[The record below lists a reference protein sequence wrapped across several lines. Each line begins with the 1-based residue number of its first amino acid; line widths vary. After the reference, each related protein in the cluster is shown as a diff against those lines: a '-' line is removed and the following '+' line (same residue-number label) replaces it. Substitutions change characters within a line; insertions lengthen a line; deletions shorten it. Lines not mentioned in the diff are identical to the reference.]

1 MAHLRPRDTPRIF
14 SMGLIALDI
23 LRVAD
28 QPERATFRAGGTA
41 GNVAAILSSLGW
53 PAQAAGPA
61 DESMASSLMLED
73 LQRCGVEYHA
83 LDGAC
88 VPVIVEELDV
98 GAQHRF
104 LFDCPVC
111 GRELPSYR
119 RNKFATRVGRQTGAY
134 PVPVDVF
141 FADRLSDEIL
151 ALASAARS
159 QGAFVVYEPSDPAD
173 EPWAGAMFALAGMV
187 KYSDERASALPWLKA
202 GDYLEVRTSGA
213 QGLQWRWPGRA
224 VGRWRSMES
233 IHASRVVDTCGA
245 GDWLTAGILVGL
257 LEQLECS
264 RDQASPSMLDEVL
277 RSAQRLAAWSTGYA
291 GARGAL
297 YESGPTVARAI
308 MHRGVGQVEPD
319 PFGGSTAAI
328 TCLVCPA

>member
-1 MAHLRPRDTPRIF
+1 MTHSRSRYTPRIF
-14 SMGLIALDI
+14 SVGLIALDV

-28 QPERATFRAGGTA
+28 QPERASFRAGGTA
-41 GNVAAILSSLGW
+41 GNVAAILSTLGW

-61 DESMASSLMLED
+61 DESRASSLMLDD

-88 VPVIVEELDV
+88 VPVIVEELDMS
-98 GAQHRF
+98 AQHRF

-111 GRELPSYR
+111 GHELPRYC
-119 RNKFATRVGRQTGAY
+119 RNKFAADIGSQTGTS
-134 PVPVDVF
+134 PVDVF

-159 QGAFVVYEPSDPAD
+159 QGAFIVYEPSDPAD
-173 EPWAGAMFALAGMV
+173 EPWANDMFALIDMV
-187 KYSDERASALPWLKA
+187 KYSGDRASELPWLKA

-213 QGLQWRWPGRA
+213 QGLQWRWPGRT
-224 VGRWRSMES
+224 VNEWRSMEAV
-233 IHASRVVDTCGA
+233 HTSRVVDTCGA

-257 LEQLECS
+257 LEQLECP
-264 RDQASPSMLDEVL
+264 RNQALSVLEEVL
-277 RSAQRLAAWSTGYA
+277 RNAQRLAAWSTGYA

-297 YESGPTVARAI
+297 YEAGPVVAKTIVR
-308 MHRGVGQVEPD
+308 RGAAPAEPD
-319 PFGGSTAAI
+319 PFRESTTVI
-328 TCLVCPA
+328 TCLGCPA